1 MDLTTYAIPA
11 FVLLLVVEIL
21 AYRFTPDDDR
31 RGYAAKDTATSL
43 SMGLGSIAANLG
55 WGLLA
60 IVVWSAAFEATPLDV
75 PGTWWGWALAVLAV
89 DFFYYWE
96 HRAMHEIRLL
106 WASHV
111 VHHSS
116 RHYNLSTALRQS
128 WTGAHH
134 LVFMAPV
141 ALLGFEPAMV
151 FAAYAVNLI
160 YQFWIH
166 TERIGRLWRPIEYVL
181 NTPSHHRVHHGSN
194 RQYLDRNYGGILIV
208 WDRLFRSFEP
218 EGEKV
223 DYGLTKNI
231 STYNPLRVAFHE
243 YWAIGHDVRHAA
255 SWHERFGRVLRG
267 PGWTPATV
275 GASAAGAVAG
285 AETEPEAPL
294 PDSPLPDSQLPDSQ
308 LPGKPQT
315 SAGVVA

>member
-11 FVLLLVVEIL
+11 FVLLLAVEIL
-21 AYRFTPDDDR
+21 AYRFAPDDEQ
-31 RGYAAKDTATSL
+31 RGYTAKDTATSL

-55 WGLLA
+55 WGVLA
-60 IVVWSAAFEATPLDV
+60 ALAWVGGYHLTPLDV

-134 LVFMAPV
+134 LVFMLPV
-141 ALLGFEPAMV
+141 ALLGFSPAMV
-151 FAAYAVNLI
+151 FTAYSVNLL

-166 TERIGRLWRPIEYVL
+166 TERIHTLGKPIEYVF

-218 EGEKV
+218 EGERV

-231 STYNPLRVAFHE
+231 ATYNPLRVAFHE
-243 YWAIGHDVRHAA
+243 YRAIGHDVRHATG
-255 SWHERFGRVLRG
+255 WRERFGRVFRG
-267 PGWTPATV
+267 PGWSPAPTT
-275 GASAAGAVAG
+275 ATAPAAT
-285 AETEPEAPL
+285 AEA
-294 PDSPLPDSQLPDSQ
+294 
-308 LPGKPQT
+308 
-315 SAGVVA
+315 AA